1 MPIDTIIIPTD
12 MPNQNHTITYQ
23 SEIEVFEFLPNMQKN
38 LLINRN
44 WNSLKD
50 FCARKKKAK
59 HHKAKHHKNHHEKQK
74 NRHRKLRIAKLI
86 FCQPKFKHNNI
97 LHKPPKTPIHYKKSE
112 FERAYRFINAHAK
125 LLTEEQ
131 KKKLRRAISCSHKKN
146 HKNHH
151 RRANEWKQIFH

>member
-1 MPIDTIIIPTD
+1 MAIDTIIIPTD
-12 MPNQNHTITYQ
+12 MPNQNHTMTYI
-23 SEIEVFEFLPNMQKN
+23 SEIEMFEFLLNMQKKKLTN
-38 LLINRN
+38 RQKLKLLER
-44 WNSLKD
+44 LL
-50 FCARKKKAK
+50 CKKKKVK

-97 LHKPPKTPIHYKKSE
+97 LHKPPKTPIHYKKHE

-131 KKKLRRAISCSHKKN
+131 KKKLRRKISCSHKKN
-146 HKNHH
+146 HKKHH
-151 RRANEWKQIFH
+151 RRANE